1 MNVSIFAKGDYCLS
15 LDLWLANILPL
26 MLDIKQHIAI
36 KVQQYYPRKDIEKM
50 GEGEL
55 KMNK

>member
-1 MNVSIFAKGDYCLS
+1 
-15 LDLWLANILPL
+15 LPL
-26 MLDIKQHIAI
+26 RLDIKQHIAI